1 MAKLARLN
9 PEQRDNL
16 AAYLD
21 GELEAAA
28 TQEIEQILAVSEV
41 ARHEVDMLSRTWDML
56 NSLPTHKASEQFT
69 QKTISSMRA
78 AERSGPGLASRA
90 VTQNARRGGV
100 LALWAGILAVCGYVG
115 FSATHHWV
123 PNESEQLLDDYEII
137 SQLDK
142 LQEVGGIEFLKVL
155 KDKRTLADHDEHTA
169 K

>member
-21 GELEAAA
+21 GELDETG

-56 NSLPTHKASEQFT
+56 NSLPTQKASGEFT
-69 QKTISSMRA
+69 QKTVASMRA
-78 AERSGPGLASRA
+78 AERSGPGLASQA
-90 VTQNARRGGV
+90 VQQNARRGGV
-100 LALWAGILAVCGYVG
+100 LALWAAILAVCGYAG
-115 FSATHHWV
+115 FSATHYGV

-137 SQLDK
+137 GHLDK
-142 LQEVGGIEFLKVL
+142 LSEVGNIDFLQVL
-155 KDKRTLADHDEHTA
+155 KDKGTFAEHDDHAA